1 MITKFLNKIVGD
13 PSEKAIKK
21 THPLLK
27 KVKAFEEEYKDFDE
41 AAVKAKTSSFQE
53 RLKNGET
60 TDDILPEA
68 FGLVMQACKLLN
80 GQVFDVR
87 GQQLTWN
94 MIPYEVQ
101 LIGGIIMHEG
111 KIAEMKTGEGKTLV
125 ATLPLYLN
133 ALEGKGAFLVT
144 VNDYL
149 ASRDA
154 EWMGFLYNFLGLS
167 VGVISHGQSPAEKR
181 AAYACDITYGT
192 NNEFGFDYLRDNM
205 AISLENCVQR
215 ALNYAI
221 IDEVDSILIDESRT
235 PLIIS
240 APAEEST
247 EKYKKYAQLVP
258 QLKEEEHYTVDEKS
272 RSSILTDE
280 GVKYM
285 EGLLGMENIYT
296 EAGAGEVHHIEQ
308 ALKAYAIFKK
318 DIDYIVQEGQIVI
331 IDEFTGRLMA
341 GRRYSDGLHQAI
353 EAKERVDIKRES
365 KTLATITFQNYF
377 RLYNK
382 LAGMTGTAI
391 TEAEEFGSIYGL
403 QTVVIPTNRPIQRND
418 MNDLIYKSVFGK
430 FQAVARK
437 VKELQEKGQPVLVGT
452 ISVEKSELLSK
463 LFQQQGVKHEVLNAK
478 HHEREAEIVADA
490 GRKGAVTIATNM
502 AGRGTDIKISDEI
515 KALGGLYIIGT
526 ERHDSRRIDNQLRG
540 RSGRQGDP
548 GASQFYVSME
558 DELMRLFGGDRMK
571 GIMETLKV
579 PEDMPIENR
588 LISRSIESAQKK
600 VEGRNFDIRK
610 HLVEYDDVMNKHR
623 TIVYKRRREI
633 LENENMHEKVTELL
647 SNTALGMAQAAI
659 VSKRREEWN
668 IDQLVEDLH
677 GMSGIQQ
684 SSYEQDIRVIED
696 VATLESAVQNTFLD
710 YFDEKRKK
718 LEDDE
723 TFYKV
728 EKQVYLRTIDRLWME
743 HIDAMMRLRQQVS
756 FRGYAQKDPLVEYKN
771 DGFTMFEKLIGNIQ
785 ANTVQT
791 LLRMDIKPQVQR
803 EPIKD
808 IQTNEEEITDIQTGD
823 RELIPTQKSQP
834 GKPTIVSADEDVKTD
849 SNTRL
854 HIYNSPSTSSSPS
867 NVVRINADDDSGV
880 VIKQVT
886 PTQEQNIRKVGRND
900 DCPCESGKKYKKCH
914 GKQV

>member
-1 MITKFLNKIVGD
+1 MITKLLHKIVGD

-21 THPLLK
+21 CQPLVK
-27 KVKAFEEEYKDFDE
+27 KIREIEQEYAGFDE
-41 AAVKAKTSSFQE
+41 AAVKAKTVSFRE
-53 RLKNGET
+53 RLQTGES
-60 TDDILPEA
+60 TDDLLPEA
-68 FGLVMQACKLLN
+68 FALVVQACKLMSGN
-80 GQVFDVR
+80 TYDVR
-87 GQQLTWN
+87 GHELTWN
-94 MIPYEVQ
+94 MIPYDVQ
-101 LIGGIIMHEG
+101 LIGGIILHGG

-149 ASRDA
+149 AQRDA
-154 EWMGFLYNFLGLS
+154 EWMGYLYQFLGLT
-167 VGVISHGQSPAEKR
+167 VGVISHGQSPQEKQ

-215 ALNYAI
+215 ELHYAI
-221 IDEVDSILIDESRT
+221 VDEVDSILIDESRT

-247 EKYKKYAQLVP
+247 EKYQKYASLVP
-258 QLKEEEHYTVDEKS
+258 QLRAEEHYTVDEKS
-272 RSSILTDE
+272 RSALLTDE

-285 EGLLGMENIYT
+285 EELLGMENIYT

-318 DIDYIVQEGQIVI
+318 DVDYMVKEGEIVI

-365 KTLATITFQNYF
+365 RTLATITFQNFF
-377 RLYNK
+377 RLFDK
-382 LAGMTGTAI
+382 LAGMTGTAV

-403 QTVVIPTNRPIQRND
+403 ETVVIPTNRPIQRQD
-418 MNDLIYKSVFGK
+418 LNDLIYKSVWGK
-430 FQAVARK
+430 FQAVAKK

-478 HHEREAEIVADA
+478 HHEREAEIVAEA

-502 AGRGTDIKISDEI
+502 AGRGTDIKVSDEI
-515 KALGGLYIIGT
+515 KELGGLYIIGT

-548 GASQFYVSME
+548 GVSQFYVSME

-571 GIMETLKV
+571 SMMETLKV
-579 PEDMPIENR
+579 PEDMPIENL

-623 TIVYKRRREI
+623 TIIYRRRREV
-633 LENENMHEKVTELL
+633 LENENIHER
-647 SNTALGMAQAAI
+647 I
-659 VSKRREEWN
+659 VSLLEDVASSMANTIVISNRSEEWDF
-668 IDQLVEDLH
+668 DQLIEDLH
-677 GMSGIQQ
+677 SLSGIPKASFMNDLKAIQDPQELKEKCQQ
-684 SSYEQDIRVIED
+684 
-696 VATLESAVQNTFLD
+696 LLLNHLD
-710 YFDEKRKK
+710 QKQKK
-718 LEDDE
+718 LEDDS
-723 TFYKV
+723 TFYEV
-728 EKQVYLRTIDRLWME
+728 EKQVSLRTIDRLWME
-743 HIDAMMRLRQQVS
+743 HIDAMVQLRQQVS
-756 FRGYAQKDPLVEYKN
+756 FRGYAQKDPLIEYKN
-771 DGFTMFEKLIGNIQ
+771 DGFSMFEKLINSIQ
-785 ANTVQT
+785 ANTAQT
-791 LLRMDIKPQVQR
+791 LMRMDIKPQIPR
-803 EPIKD
+803 EQVKEM
-808 IQTNEEEITDIQTGD
+808 QTNEEDITDIETGD
-823 RELIPTQKSQP
+823 RELIPTHKTAS
-834 GKPTIVSADEDVKTD
+834 GRPTVIS
-849 SNTRL
+849 
-854 HIYNSPSTSSSPS
+854 
-867 NVVRINADDDSGV
+867 ADDDSHGDEHTKPLIYASPGTPAPNAV
-880 VIKQVT
+880 VRVSADDESSVTVRQVS
-886 PTQEQNIRKVGRND
+886 TQDSQKYEGVGRND
-900 DCPCESGKKYKKCH
+900 DCPCGSGKKYKKCH
-914 GKQV
+914 GK

>member
-1 MITKFLNKIVGD
+1 MITKLLAKIVGD

-21 THPLLK
+21 THPKLK
-27 KVKAFEEEYKDFDE
+27 EIKAFEKEYEGFDE
-41 AAVKAKTSSFQE
+41 VAVKTKTVSFQE

-60 TDDILPEA
+60 TDDLLAEA
-68 FGLVMQACKLLN
+68 FALVMQACKLLN
-80 GQVFDVR
+80 GQTFDMR
-87 GQQLTWN
+87 GQELAWN
-94 MIPYEVQ
+94 MVPYDVQ
-101 LIGGIIMHEG
+101 LVGGIIMHSG

-133 ALEGKGAFLVT
+133 ALAGKGAFLVT

-167 VGVISHGQSPAEKR
+167 VGVISHGQSAAEKK

-205 AISLENCVQR
+205 SIDLENCVQR
-215 ALNYAI
+215 ELNYAI

-247 EKYKKYAQLVP
+247 EKYKKYSQLVP
-258 QLKEEEHYTVDEKS
+258 QLKVEEHYTVDEKS

-280 GVKYM
+280 GVAHM

-318 DIDYIVQEGQIVI
+318 DIDYIIQEGQVVI

-353 EAKERVDIKRES
+353 EAKEGVAIKRES

-382 LAGMTGTAI
+382 LAGMTGTAV

-403 QTVVIPTNRPIQRND
+403 ETVVIPTNKPIQRQDN
-418 MNDLIYKSVFGK
+418 NDLIYKSVFGK
-430 FQAVARK
+430 FQAVAKK
-437 VKELQEKGQPVLVGT
+437 VRELQEKGQPVLVGT

-463 LFQQQGVKHEVLNAK
+463 LFKQEGVKHEVLNAK

-490 GRKGAVTIATNM
+490 GQKGAVTIATNM
-502 AGRGTDIKISDEI
+502 AGRGTDIKINDEV
-515 KALGGLYIIGT
+515 KDLGGLYIIGT

-548 GASQFYVSME
+548 GFSQFYVSME

-579 PEDMPIENR
+579 PEDMPIENG

-623 TIVYKRRREI
+623 GIVYRRRREV
-633 LENENMHEKVTELL
+633 LENENMHEKVSELL
-647 SNTALGMAQAAI
+647 SNTGRGMAQAAI

-668 IDQLVEDLH
+668 INQLIDDIH
-677 GMSGIQQ
+677 GMSGIPKA
-684 SSYEQDIRVIED
+684 SYMND
-696 VATLESAVQNTFLD
+696 VRALDDPQALETTVENIFLQNFND
-710 YFDEKRKK
+710 KRKK
-718 LEDDE
+718 LGDDDI
-723 TFYKV
+723 FYKV

-743 HIDAMMRLRQQVS
+743 HIDSMMKLRQQVS

-771 DGFTMFEKLIGNIQ
+771 DGFAMFEKLIGNVQ
-785 ANTVQT
+785 TNTAQT
-791 LLRMDIKPQVQR
+791 LLKMDIKPQVPR
-803 EPIKD
+803 EQIRNVR
-808 IQTNEEEITDIQTGD
+808 TNEEEITDIQTGD
-823 RELIPTQKSQP
+823 REMIPTHKTRS
-834 GKPTIVSADEDVKTD
+834 GRPTIISADDTSDHDKKT
-849 SNTRL
+849 L
-854 HIYNSPSTSSSPS
+854 PHIYNSVSTSSAPS
-867 NVVRINADDDSGV
+867 NVVRVNADDDNNSV
-880 VIKQVT
+880 TVKQVN
-886 PTQEQNIRKVGRND
+886 PEPQQNVPKTGRND
-900 DCPCESGKKYKKCH
+900 DCPCASGKKYKKCH
-914 GKQV
+914 GK

>member
-1 MITKFLNKIVGD
+1 MITKFLNKLVGD
-13 PSEKAIKK
+13 PSEKTIKK
-21 THPLLK
+21 IRPILK
-27 KVKAFEEEYKDFDE
+27 HIKTFEEEYKDFDE

-60 TDDILPEA
+60 TDDLLPEA

-80 GQVFDVR
+80 GKSFDVR
-87 GQQLTWN
+87 GHETSWN
-94 MIPYEVQ
+94 MIPYDVQ
-101 LIGGIIMHEG
+101 LIGGIIMHKG

-133 ALEGKGAFLVT
+133 ALAGKGAFLVT

-167 VGVISHGQSPAEKR
+167 VGVISNGQSPEEKR

-205 AISLENCVQR
+205 SISLASCVQR
-215 ALNYAI
+215 ELNYAI

-285 EGLLGMENIYT
+285 EDLLGMENIYT

-318 DIDYIVQEGQIVI
+318 DIDYIIQEGQIVI

-353 EAKERVDIKRES
+353 EAKEKVDIKRES

-377 RLYNK
+377 RLYKK
-382 LAGMTGTAI
+382 LAGMTGTAM

-403 QTVVIPTNRPIQRND
+403 QTVVIPTNKPIQRKD
-418 MNDLIYKSVFGK
+418 HNDLIYKSVFGK

-490 GRKGAVTIATNM
+490 GQKGAVTIATNM

-515 KALGGLYIIGT
+515 KELGGLYIIGT

-623 TIVYKRRREI
+623 TIIYRRRREI

-647 SNTALGMAQAAI
+647 SNTGKGLAQVAM

-668 IDQLVEDLH
+668 MDQLIDDLH
-677 GMSGIQQ
+677 GISGIPKA
-684 SSYEQDIRVIED
+684 SYQKD
-696 VATLESAVQNTFLD
+696 VEAID
-710 YFDEKRKK
+710 DEKALETTVENVLLQHLEYKK
-718 LEDDE
+718 KNLGNDE

-728 EKQVYLRTIDRLWME
+728 EKQVYLRTIDKLWME
-743 HIDAMMRLRQQVS
+743 HIDGMMRLRQQVS

-771 DGFTMFEKLIGNIQ
+771 DGFQMFEKLVVSVQ
-785 ANTVQT
+785 SNTAQT
-791 LLRMDIKPQVQR
+791 ILRMDIKPQVQR
-803 EPIKD
+803 QEVRN

-823 RELIPTQKSQP
+823 RELIPTHKTSS
-834 GKPTIVSADEDVKTD
+834 GRPTVISADDTD
-849 SNTRL
+849 GHDENTAPL
-854 HIYNSPSTSSSPS
+854 IYNNPKPRSS
-867 NVVRINADDDSGV
+867 A
-880 VIKQVT
+880 
-886 PTQEQNIRKVGRND
+886 PTQVINVDANSDANVTVTQTSPAAAQNVPKVGRNE
-900 DCPCESGKKYKKCH
+900 DCPCGSGKKYKKCH
-914 GKQV
+914 GK